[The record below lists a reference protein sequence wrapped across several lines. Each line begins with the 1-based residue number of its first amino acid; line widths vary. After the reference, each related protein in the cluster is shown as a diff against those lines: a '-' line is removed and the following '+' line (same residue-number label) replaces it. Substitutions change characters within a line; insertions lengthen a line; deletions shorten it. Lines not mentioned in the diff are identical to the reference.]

1 MELRAEEFE
10 LAEFFETL
18 VSLSR
23 PSIVAGGNTLIVQ
36 PPLAERMVCD
46 RQKLQRIVEGLLS
59 NAAKFTKSG
68 RITLAASMQD
78 DSLIVSIE
86 DTGVGIAQPRMAS
99 LFETFGR
106 SEDETASKYGDKV
119 RLGLPLAYRYCRL
132 MGGKLSVQSEA
143 GLGTTVTVTLPR
155 RSRGVEEEQ
164 TDASMEFRPQA
175 A

>member
-1 MELRAEEFE
+1 M
-10 LAEFFETL
+10 
-18 VSLSR
+18 
-23 PSIVAGGNTLIVQ
+23 
-36 PPLAERMVCD
+36 MVCD

-86 DTGVGIAQPRMAS
+86 DTGIGIAQARMAS

-106 SEDETASKYGDKV
+106 SEDETASKYGDEV
-119 RLGLPLAYRYCRL
+119 RLGLPLAYRYCHL

-155 RSRGVEEEQ
+155 RSRGVEEQ
-164 TDASMEFRPQA
+164 TDASMEFQPQA